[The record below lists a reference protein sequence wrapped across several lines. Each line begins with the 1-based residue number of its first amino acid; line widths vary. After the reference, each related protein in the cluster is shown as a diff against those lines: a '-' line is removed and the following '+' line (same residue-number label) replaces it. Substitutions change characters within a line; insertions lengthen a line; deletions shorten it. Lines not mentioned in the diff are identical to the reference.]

1 MIIEWKETGTDMTKY
16 IVRDLTSVIRFLP
29 HGVVV
34 GILTF
39 LILCAINDKR
49 VKKQKKPLPMAA
61 SVSYFMYLAI
71 LLVITFLSRESG
83 SIDRVDLELFSTWG
97 INDRNNAYLIENIL
111 LFIPYGFLSAWMFIS
126 MRNLFT
132 SILLGLV
139 SSMGVEYLQMI
150 TGRGYFQIDDIVTNT
165 LGTVVGFCVFWCIQ
179 KLAHKF
185 LHNDKEQ
192 K

>member
-1 MIIEWKETGTDMTKY
+1 MTKY
-16 IVRDLTSVIRFLP
+16 IVKDLTSVIRFLP
-29 HGVVV
+29 YGIVA

-39 LILCAINDKR
+39 VILCVINDKR
-49 VKKQKKPLPMAA
+49 VKKQKKPLSVAA
-61 SVSYFMYLAI
+61 GVCYFMYLAI
-71 LLVITFLSRESG
+71 LIVITFLSRESG

-111 LFIPYGFLSAWMFIS
+111 LFIPYGFFSSWMFVS

-165 LGTVVGFCVFWCIQ
+165 LGTVVGFCVFWSIQ
-179 KLAHKF
+179 KLARKF
-185 LHNDKEQ
+185 LNKGKKQ